1 MNNDGV
7 IDISRLNNPPD
18 KAEFEV
24 AKFFAR
30 QGKDVVFIPPSAI
43 PNQHRPDILM
53 DGVEWE
59 IKCPV
64 GSSKRT
70 IENNLRKALT
80 QSHNVIFDL
89 RHMKLSEK
97 EGTAKLNKEYQNNP
111 QLRKLY
117 IIRKDGT
124 VIYYNSKH

>member
-70 IENNLRKALT
+70 IENAIRTAVR
-80 QSHNVIFDL
+80 QSKSLIIDL
-89 RHMKLSEK
+89 RNIQLSERICINQI
-97 EGTAKLNKEYQNNP
+97 EREFNG
-111 QLRKLY
+111 RKYIKRLY
-117 IIRKDGT
+117 VIRKNS
-124 VIYYNSKH
+124 VISYYCR

>member
-1 MNNDGV
+1 MNDKGI
-7 IDISRLNNPPD
+7 IDISKLNNPPD

-24 AKFFAR
+24 AKFFAH

-43 PNQHRPDILM
+43 PKQHRPDILM

-89 RHMKLSEK
+89 RHIGISEK
-97 EGTAKLNKEYQNNP
+97 NGIS
-111 QLRKLY
+111 QLEKQFYRREDLKRMY
-117 IIRKDGT
+117 II
-124 VIYYNSKH
+124 SKAGEFILYLKKH